1 MKSKSKLKYIWTTG
15 RQIKNC
21 TANKA
26 ISTTDAVRRIDRR
39 RQTKRQTTRQMEW
52 QPDTR
57 QTDRQTN
64 RQRTKRTERQT
75 PTNKR
80 TTNIFFIT
88 HFVLTSLPYYRY
100 RIVGKDRHTFLSDWL
115 QSVHMSE
122 RAECVFY
129 TDTYHSC
136 PPPSCSAHSDPRPW
150 QFELLWMHNV
160 TFMSYR
166 LTLFTFWL
174 KV

>member
-1 MKSKSKLKYIWTTG
+1 MKSKSKLKYIRTTG

-39 RQTKRQTTRQMEW
+39 TKTDKKTDNQTDGMTTRN
-52 QPDTR
+52 

-100 RIVGKDRHTFLSDWL
+100 RIVGKDTRFCLTDYSRYTCQRE
-115 QSVHMSE
+115 QSVCSILIPIIVFRPLAVPHTAT
-122 RAECVFY
+122 RDLDNLNYYEC
-129 TDTYHSC
+129 TTW
-136 PPPSCSAHSDPRPW
+136 PSCRTALHYLHSD
-150 QFELLWMHNV
+150 
-160 TFMSYR
+160 
-166 LTLFTFWL
+166 
-174 KV
+174 

>member
-1 MKSKSKLKYIWTTG
+1 MKSKSKLKYIRTTG

-26 ISTTDAVRRIDRR
+26 ISITDAVRWIDRR
-39 RQTKRQTTRQMEW
+39 TKTDKKTDNQTDGMTTRN
-52 QPDTR
+52 

-122 RAECVFY
+122 RAECMFY
-129 TDTYHSC
+129 TDTYHRC

-150 QFELLWMHNV
+150 QFELLWMHNE

>member
-1 MKSKSKLKYIWTTG
+1 MKSKSKLEYIRTTG

-39 RQTKRQTTRQMEW
+39 TKTDKKTDNQTDGMTTRN
-52 QPDTR
+52 

-80 TTNIFFIT
+80 TTNIFFTT

-100 RIVGKDRHTFLSDWL
+100 GIVGKDRHTFLSDWL

-122 RAECVFY
+122 RAECMFY
-129 TDTYHSC
+129 TDTYHRC

>member
-1 MKSKSKLKYIWTTG
+1 MKSKSKLKYIRTTG

-39 RQTKRQTTRQMEW
+39 TKTDNQTDGMTTRN
-52 QPDTR
+52 

-100 RIVGKDRHTFLSDWL
+100 RIVGKDRHTFLSD
-115 QSVHMSE
+115 
-122 RAECVFY
+122 
-129 TDTYHSC
+129 
-136 PPPSCSAHSDPRPW
+136 
-150 QFELLWMHNV
+150 
-160 TFMSYR
+160 
-166 LTLFTFWL
+166 
-174 KV
+174 

>member
-1 MKSKSKLKYIWTTG
+1 MKSKSKLKYIRTTG

-39 RQTKRQTTRQMEW
+39 TKTDKKTDNQTDGMTTRN
-52 QPDTR
+52 

-80 TTNIFFIT
+80 TTNIFFTT

-100 RIVGKDRHTFLSDWL
+100 RIVGKDRHTFLSD
-115 QSVHMSE
+115 
-122 RAECVFY
+122 
-129 TDTYHSC
+129 
-136 PPPSCSAHSDPRPW
+136 
-150 QFELLWMHNV
+150 
-160 TFMSYR
+160 
-166 LTLFTFWL
+166 
-174 KV
+174 

>member
-1 MKSKSKLKYIWTTG
+1 MKSKSKSKYIWTTG

-39 RQTKRQTTRQMEW
+39 TKTDKKTDNQTDGMTTW
-52 QPDTR
+52 N

-75 PTNKR
+75 PTNKQ
-80 TTNIFFIT
+80 FFIT

-122 RAECVFY
+122 RAECMFY
-129 TDTYHSC
+129 TDTYHRC
-136 PPPSCSAHSDPRPW
+136 PPPSCSAHSDPRPS

>member
-1 MKSKSKLKYIWTTG
+1 MKSKSKLKYIRTTG
-15 RQIKNC
+15 RQIMNC

-39 RQTKRQTTRQMEW
+39 TKTDKKTDNQTDGMTTRY
-52 QPDTR
+52 

-80 TTNIFFIT
+80 TTNIFFTT
-88 HFVLTSLPYYRY
+88 HFVFTSLPYYRY

-122 RAECVFY
+122 IVCSILIPIIAVRPLAVPHTATRDLDNLNYYEC
-129 TDTYHSC
+129 TTW
-136 PPPSCSAHSDPRPW
+136 PSCRTALHYLHSD
-150 QFELLWMHNV
+150 
-160 TFMSYR
+160 
-166 LTLFTFWL
+166 
-174 KV
+174 

>member
-1 MKSKSKLKYIWTTG
+1 MKSKSKLKYIRTTG

-39 RQTKRQTTRQMEW
+39 TKTDKKTDNQTDGMTTRNH
-52 QPDTR
+52 
-57 QTDRQTN
+57 TDRQTN

-80 TTNIFFIT
+80 TTNIFFTT

-115 QSVHMSE
+115 QYTCQREQSVCLSSLSAPLAVPHTAT
-122 RAECVFY
+122 RDLDNLNYYEC
-129 TDTYHSC
+129 TTW
-136 PPPSCSAHSDPRPW
+136 PSCRTALHYLHSD
-150 QFELLWMHNV
+150 
-160 TFMSYR
+160 
-166 LTLFTFWL
+166 
-174 KV
+174 

>member
-1 MKSKSKLKYIWTTG
+1 MKSKSKLKYIRTTG

-26 ISTTDAVRRIDRR
+26 ISITDAVRWIDRR
-39 RQTKRQTTRQMEW
+39 TKTDKKTDNQTDGMTTRN
-52 QPDTR
+52 

-122 RAECVFY
+122 RAELCSILIPIIAVRPLAVPHTATRDLDNLNY
-129 TDTYHSC
+129 YECTTW
-136 PPPSCSAHSDPRPW
+136 PSCRTALHYLHSD
-150 QFELLWMHNV
+150 
-160 TFMSYR
+160 
-166 LTLFTFWL
+166 
-174 KV
+174 

>member
-1 MKSKSKLKYIWTTG
+1 MKSKSKLKYIRTTG

-39 RQTKRQTTRQMEW
+39 TKTDKKTDNQTDGMTTRN
-52 QPDTR
+52 

-80 TTNIFFIT
+80 TTNIFFHYTFCFDVTAILQIQNSGQRQT
-88 HFVLTSLPYYRY
+88 HVSVWLTTVGTHVRESRVYVCSILIPIIAVRPLAVPHTATRDLDNLNYY
-100 RIVGKDRHTFLSDWL
+100 
-115 QSVHMSE
+115 
-122 RAECVFY
+122 EC
-129 TDTYHSC
+129 TTW
-136 PPPSCSAHSDPRPW
+136 PSCRTALHYLHSD
-150 QFELLWMHNV
+150 
-160 TFMSYR
+160 
-166 LTLFTFWL
+166 
-174 KV
+174 

>member
-1 MKSKSKLKYIWTTG
+1 MKSKSKLKYIRTTG

-39 RQTKRQTTRQMEW
+39 TKTDKKTDNQTDGMTTRN
-52 QPDTR
+52 

-80 TTNIFFIT
+80 TTNIFFHYTFCFDVTAILQIQNSGQRQT
-88 HFVLTSLPYYRY
+88 HV
-100 RIVGKDRHTFLSDWL
+100 SDWL

-122 RAECVFY
+122 RAECMFY
-129 TDTYHSC
+129 TDTYHRC
-136 PPPSCSAHSDPRPW
+136 PPPSYSAHSDPRPW

>member
-1 MKSKSKLKYIWTTG
+1 MISKSKLKYIRTTG

-39 RQTKRQTTRQMEW
+39 TKTDKKTDNQTDGMTTRN
-52 QPDTR
+52 

-100 RIVGKDRHTFLSDWL
+100 RIVGKQTVTDYSRYTCQREQCVYSILIPIIAVRPLAVPHTATRDLDNL
-115 QSVHMSE
+115 NYY
-122 RAECVFY
+122 EC
-129 TDTYHSC
+129 TTW
-136 PPPSCSAHSDPRPW
+136 PSCRTALHYLHSD
-150 QFELLWMHNV
+150 
-160 TFMSYR
+160 
-166 LTLFTFWL
+166 
-174 KV
+174 